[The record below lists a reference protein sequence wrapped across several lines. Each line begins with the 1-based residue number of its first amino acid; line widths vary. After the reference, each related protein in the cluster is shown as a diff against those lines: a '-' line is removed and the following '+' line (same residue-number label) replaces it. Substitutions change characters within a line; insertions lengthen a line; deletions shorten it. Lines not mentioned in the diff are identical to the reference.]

1 MGHTVQRVIILVLTL
16 GVIAFGV
23 LVWSY
28 GQYVRPGPL
37 PAPITLVI
45 PRGAGVD
52 EIAARLSR
60 TGVLADPLIFRHAA
74 RLTGHDKGL
83 RAGEYAFAAAI
94 SAREVLMLLGSG
106 KTVVRRLTV
115 AEGLTTRE
123 VLDRLLVT
131 EGLDGSVE
139 PVPEEGSL
147 LPETY
152 HFSYG
157 DSRAAMVHRMSTAM
171 QETVTTLWWQR
182 DMDLSL
188 RSPRQMVVL
197 ASLVEKETGLAAER
211 SRIAAVFLNRLE
223 KGMRLQS
230 DPTVVYGLTNGSG
243 SLGRALTRRDLRH
256 PSPYNTYVIKGLP
269 PAPICNPGRASLE
282 SVVHPARTRDLYFVA
297 DGSGGH
303 IFAATLKEHNQNV
316 ARWRRI
322 RDAEG
327 PSRADTGIP

>member
-211 SRIAAVFLNRLE
+211 SRIAAVFPQPSRE
-223 KGMRLQS
+223 GHAASVGS
-230 DPTVVYGLTNGSG
+230 DRGVWADQRVRVAGPGPDPE
-243 SLGRALTRRDLRH
+243 R
-256 PSPYNTYVIKGLP
+256 
-269 PAPICNPGRASLE
+269 PAPSEPLQYLRDQGPPTGAHLQPGPRVAG
-282 SVVHPARTRDLYFVA
+282 VRGPPGAHP
-297 DGSGGH
+297 
-303 IFAATLKEHNQNV
+303 
-316 ARWRRI
+316 
-322 RDAEG
+322 
-327 PSRADTGIP
+327 